1 MGELKS
7 LCVFCGSSDGE
18 GAVYR
23 SAAEALGR
31 LLAEQGIQLV
41 YGGAQVGLMGRIADA
56 ALQAGGKVVGVIPG
70 ALFPKEI
77 PHPRLTQLH
86 VVASM
91 HERKQLMYELSDGFA
106 ALPGGIGTLEELFEI
121 FTWGQLGLHAKPCA
135 LLNIDGYFDALLD
148 FLDASV
154 AKKFLKPK
162 HRDLLRAYT
171 DPLRLLEGMR
181 SFQPQELKKWIGP
194 KES

>member
-1 MGELKS
+1 MSELRS

-18 GAVYR
+18 GPVYR
-23 SAAEALGR
+23 ASAEAFGR

-41 YGGAQVGLMGRIADA
+41 YGGAQVGLMGRLADA
-56 ALQAGGKVVGVIPG
+56 CLQAEGKAVGVIPG

-86 VVASM
+86 VVESM
-91 HERKQLMYELSDGFA
+91 HERKRLMYELSDGFV

-135 LLNIDGYFDALLD
+135 LLNVGGYFDDLLA
-148 FLDASV
+148 FLDKSV
-154 AKKFLKPK
+154 AEKFLKPR

-171 DPLRLLEGMR
+171 DPLQLLEGMR
-181 SFQPQELKKWIGP
+181 RFQPQELKKWIGP
-194 KES
+194 KEA